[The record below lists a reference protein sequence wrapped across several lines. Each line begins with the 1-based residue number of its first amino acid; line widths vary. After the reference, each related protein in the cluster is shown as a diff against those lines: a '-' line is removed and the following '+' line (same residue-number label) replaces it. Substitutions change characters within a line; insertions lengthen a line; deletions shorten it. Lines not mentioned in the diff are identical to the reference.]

1 MCIRDATVK
10 LAMSNDIILSED
22 EIAAVAGIADTMKE
36 MNENAKDAVNVQKL
50 MVLTIFI
57 PYMYIESNNLCY
69 LTFVK

>member
-1 MCIRDATVK
+1 MCIRDATGK
-10 LAMSNDIILSED
+10 LAMSNDIILSKD

-57 PYMYIESNNLCY
+57 PYMYIESNNLFY

>member
-10 LAMSNDIILSED
+10 LAMSNDITLSED

-57 PYMYIESNNLCY
+57 PYMYIEIIICV
-69 LTFVK
+69 T